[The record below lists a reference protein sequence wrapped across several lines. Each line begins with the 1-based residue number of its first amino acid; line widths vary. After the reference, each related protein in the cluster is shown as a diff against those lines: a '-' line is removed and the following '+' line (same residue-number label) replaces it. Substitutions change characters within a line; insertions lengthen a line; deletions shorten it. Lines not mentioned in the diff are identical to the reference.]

1 MTFSFKYFRFIFL
14 LLSLALSQA
23 QTREISGIIKADGNV
38 EGIHIINKTSYRYAT
53 TDQNGSFTIQAKLS
67 DSLYFSSIQ
76 YTPKIVVVVPKIMK
90 DNFIEVRL
98 EDSVTELDEVTIGKL
113 LTGDLNADISNSDV
127 ERPIDFYDVGLPGY
141 TGPRKTQSESRLY
154 EADAGKMVYLGFPYA
169 MLNLNKFLNKIT
181 GRTKKLKT
189 ALNIEREKNIL
200 THIKE
205 VVGSKLFQQEE
216 LSEHLIPEFYFFC
229 TDDPNFKQRCTNR
242 SDIQILQ
249 FLQEKLKEF
258 KANNLS
264 EN

>member
-1 MTFSFKYFRFIFL
+1 ML
-14 LLSLALSQA
+14 
-23 QTREISGIIKADGNV
+23 
-38 EGIHIINKTSYRYAT
+38 
-53 TDQNGSFTIQAKLS
+53 
-67 DSLYFSSIQ
+67 
-76 YTPKIVVVVPKIMK
+76 P
-90 DNFIEVRL
+90 
-98 EDSVTELDEVTIGKL
+98 LDEWYAQGVIT
-113 LTGDLNADISNSDV
+113 DITEYTDV
-127 ERPIDFYDVGLPGY
+127 ENIDVDV
-141 TGPRKTQSESRLY
+141 
-154 EADAGKMVYLGFPYA
+154 
-169 MLNLNKFLNKIT
+169 NKFLNKIT